1 MGAVLMRFLAD
12 DDADDPVLSVVNL
25 IDLFLVVIA
34 ILMVVIVHN
43 PLNPFSDSKV
53 VAVENPGAPDMR
65 ITIKDGKELT
75 RYQSSGQIGEGQG
88 VKVGVTYRLPD
99 GRLIYVPSP

>member
-1 MGAVLMRFLAD
+1 MRFLAD

-34 ILMVVIVHN
+34 ILMVAIVNN
-43 PLNPFSDSKV
+43 PLNPFSASKV
-53 VAVENPGAPDMR
+53 VTVENPGAPDMR
-65 ITIKDGKELT
+65 ITVKDGKELT

-88 VKVGVTYRLPD
+88 VRVGITYRLPD
-99 GRLIYVPSP
+99 GRLIYVPGADGR